1 MSWICVCTI
10 WYMYKRCASGLV
22 DKSRDD
28 EEFAE
33 FVRQKF
39 TRTASQHSCETT
51 PARKTCRVDIHSSEK
66 DYPPENF
73 DSIPTF
79 EQLMHASPIQQ
90 EAESLSIMD
99 EQEVGNSQN
108 STCVRKSAKPKMKAR
123 CDNYKIVESLWRT
136 GCRLP
141 AKFSTPTKLGCSKC
155 RYASVGCRRCRE
167 KNKLKLSFKI
177 FDADGRVELVWTK
190 CK

>member
-33 FVRQKF
+33 FVRQTFK
-39 TRTASQHSCETT
+39 RTASQHSCETT
-51 PARKTCRVDIHSSEK
+51 PARKRCRVDIHSSEK
-66 DYPPENF
+66 DYRPENF
-73 DSIPTF
+73 DAIPTF

-99 EQEVGNSQN
+99 EKEVGNVDRHATAANLQN
-108 STCVRKSAKPKMKAR
+108 NTFEKCFKSKWMNLPKEISLFSCV
-123 CDNYKIVESLWRT
+123 KI
-136 GCRLP
+136 
-141 AKFSTPTKLGCSKC
+141 
-155 RYASVGCRRCRE
+155 
-167 KNKLKLSFKI
+167 SF
-177 FDADGRVELVWTK
+177 LL
-190 CK
+190 